1 MRISSL
7 TELTW
12 RLYQNGKAFANK
24 QNIIKADIQQKVKLL
39 FADAIRQR
47 YYESKK
53 LDEFGQPDYSFTSP
67 ILDIKRFP
75 LSDEGEQVF
84 RRCNMG
90 EYDLYRMP
98 NNAHFTNVYPVGE
111 CGTDELGEITQ
122 VSPGEENFYVSDPD
136 ISEMF
141 FVVKGRGINLYNVP
155 PCVKSLDIETTYDV
169 EDADVDK
176 SIASSIVDQILNVA
190 LAIKKQY
197 YSEEAQKQIEEQ
209 NVVK

>member
-24 QNIIKADIQQKVKLL
+24 QNIIKADIQQKVRLL